1 MRSRRGLTP
10 TIETIVNS
18 TCSTRK
24 HPPVNITISTG
35 MSAAQHL
42 CLVACGVFFLTGL
55 LTGAWKYA
63 CIATRDKAEAPYYV
77 SIAHRAALMYTFAA
91 LVLWVF
97 AGLSKWDDTVN
108 FWAAFFPLLYFALA
122 IATYILHGFLEDT
135 DNQFRRP
142 HRLGR
147 GELPGQWIGAF
158 MVSLAVAEIGG
169 FVVLFAGYLATI

>member
-1 MRSRRGLTP
+1 M
-10 TIETIVNS
+10 
-18 TCSTRK
+18 
-24 HPPVNITISTG
+24 NITISTG
-35 MSAAQHL
+35 MNTAQHL
-42 CLVACGVFFLTGL
+42 CLVSCGVFFLAGL

-63 CIATRDKAEAPYYV
+63 CIATRKNAEAPYYV

-97 AGLSKWDDTVN
+97 AGLSAWDDRVD

-142 HRLGR
+142 HRLGG
-147 GELPGQWIGAF
+147 GELSATLISGF
-158 MVSLAVAEIGG
+158 MISLAVAEIGG
-169 FVVLFAGYLATI
+169 FAVLFAGYLASL